1 MINKRLKQFLHIA
14 FWAYMFLSP
23 MQFMRGTGLP
33 MTQYWMNCMAQL
45 LMMVMFYLNYLRLAP
60 HYFVS
65 GKHRYFLMLNTVII
79 GCFVIFL
86 HYWSDLTHSIFVRSA
101 SMARHPDVL
110 DELFYYV
117 RDFVN
122 LAVFATAGTCI
133 ALASR
138 WFWSEDARKLAET
151 ARVKAEAAQAKAEL
165 SNLRSQINPHFLLN
179 TLNNIYA
186 LTAIDSQRAQEA
198 IQQLSHLL
206 RHALYDY
213 QQPSVPL
220 AEEVEFLENYV
231 KLMKIRLSPN
241 VDVQFETHYLKSDTA
256 AFEDVSLGKNIQI
269 APLIFISLVENAF
282 KHGVSPTEPSFIHI
296 TILAD
301 NQQICC
307 DIENSN
313 HPKTSEDNSG
323 HGIGLSQVQR
333 RLDLAYPERYTW
345 TKGVSENGQTYRSVI
360 TIVSSTAN

>member
-23 MQFMRGTGLP
+23 MQFMRGTGMP
-33 MTQYWMNCMAQL
+33 MTQYWMNCMGQL

-60 HYFVS
+60 RYFVS
-65 GKHRYFLMLNTVII
+65 GKHRYFLMMNTLII
-79 GCFVIFL
+79 AFFVVFL

-101 SMARHPDVL
+101 SVVRHPDAI

-186 LTAIDSQRAQEA
+186 LTAFDQQRAQA
-198 IQQLSHLL
+198 AVMQLSKML
-206 RHALYDY
+206 RHMLYDN
-213 QQPSVPL
+213 QRDSVKL
-220 AEEVEFLENYV
+220 REEVLFLENYV
-231 KLMKIRLSPN
+231 NLMKIRLPGS
-241 VDVQFETHYLKSDTA
+241 VDVQLHSDLSNPDKS
-256 AFEDVSLGKNIQI
+256 V
-269 APLIFISLVENAF
+269 APLMFISLVENAF
-282 KHGVSPTEPSFIHI
+282 KHGISPTNPSFVHI
-296 TILAD
+296 SMKQPQDDELIVS
-301 NQQICC
+301 
-307 DIENSN
+307 IENSN
-313 HPKTSEDNSG
+313 YPKTENDRSG
-323 HGIGLSQVQR
+323 HGVGLQQVQR
-333 RLDLAYPERYTW
+333 RLDLAYSERYEW
-345 TKGVSENGQTYRSVI
+345 TKGVSDDGKTYLS
-360 TIVSSTAN
+360 TIKIKL

>member
-60 HYFVS
+60 RYFVS

-86 HYWSDLTHSIFVRSA
+86 HYWSDLTHSLFVRSA
-101 SMARHPDVL
+101 SMVRHPDVL

-122 LAVFATAGTCI
+122 LSVFATAGTCI

-138 WFWSEDARKLAET
+138 WFWAEDARKLAET

-186 LTAIDSQRAQEA
+186 LTAFNQQRAQDA
-198 IQQLSHLL
+198 VMQLSKML
-206 RHALYDY
+206 RHMLYDN
-213 QQPSVPL
+213 QRDSVKL
-220 AEEVEFLENYV
+220 SDEVLFLENYV
-231 KLMKIRLSPN
+231 NLMKIRLPQS
-241 VDVQFETHYLKSDTA
+241 VDVWLRSNLCNPDKP
-256 AFEDVSLGKNIQI
+256 V
-269 APLIFISLVENAF
+269 APLMFISLVENAF
-282 KHGVSPTEPSFIHI
+282 KHGISPTNTSFVHI
-296 TILAD
+296 SMEQPEDDLLIVS
-301 NQQICC
+301 
-307 DIENSN
+307 IENSN
-313 HPKTSEDNSG
+313 YPKTESDRSG
-323 HGIGLSQVQR
+323 HGVGLQQVQR
-333 RLDLAYPERYTW
+333 RLDLAYSERYEW
-345 TKGVSENGQTYRSVI
+345 TKGVSDDGKTYLS
-360 TIVSSTAN
+360 TIKIKL